1 MVNSMVL
8 LDTNGPLPVSAKFTA
23 PADGSVMFVL
33 SGTAWTSNAPALI
46 GVNLFLDG
54 EGIGNAAMCFANDSA
69 DHLAL
74 RTTFILY
81 ENLTPGDHL
90 LQVEAAFA
98 NTTSDV
104 NDYFQVT
111 ILY

>member
-1 MVNSMVL
+1 MVNSIVL
-8 LDTNGPLPVSAKFTA
+8 LDQEGPLPVSSKFTA

-33 SGTAWTSNAPALI
+33 SGTAWTENAPALI
-46 GVNLFLDG
+46 GVNLLLDG
-54 EGIGNAAMCFANDSA
+54 EGIGNAAMIFANQNS
-69 DHLAL
+69 DHTAL

-90 LQVEAAFA
+90 LQVEAAYA
-98 NTTSDV
+98 NKVSDV

>member
-8 LDTNGPLPVSAKFTA
+8 LDENGTLPVSAKFTA

-33 SGTAWTSNAPALI
+33 SGTAYTKNAPAMLGI
-46 GVNLFLDG
+46 NLFLDG
-54 EGIGNAAMCFANDSA
+54 AEIGKPALLFANQNLN
-69 DHLAL
+69 HMVL
-74 RTTFILY
+74 RTTYILY

-90 LQVEAAFA
+90 IQIEATYA
-98 NTTSDV
+98 NTVTDV

>member
-8 LDTNGPLPVSAKFTA
+8 LDENGPLPVSAKFTA

-33 SGTAWTSNAPALI
+33 SGTAWTGKAPAMLGI
-46 GVNLFLDG
+46 NLFLDG
-54 EGIGNAAMCFANDSA
+54 AEIGKPALLFANQNS
-69 DHLAL
+69 DHMAL

-90 LQVEAAFA
+90 LQVEASYA
-98 NTTSDV
+98 NTVTDL